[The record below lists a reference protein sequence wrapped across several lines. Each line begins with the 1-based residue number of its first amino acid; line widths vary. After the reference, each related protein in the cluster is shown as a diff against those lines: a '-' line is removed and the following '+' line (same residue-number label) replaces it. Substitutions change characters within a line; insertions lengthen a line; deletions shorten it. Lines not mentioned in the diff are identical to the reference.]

1 VARRRKASS
10 TKKRASRG
18 SKRGGAAPSKKAGA
32 RTRATTDHDE
42 IRRWME
48 SLRARPAVI
57 EAGARGEPDIIQVHL
72 PGSSGENV
80 HDVSWAEF
88 FARFDEG
95 KLALVYHERAGRK
108 SPAHRLVRRAD
119 VGLGGDEPAEGRRV
133 RRRRPRV
140 T

>member
-1 VARRRKASS
+1 VARRKAS
-10 TKKRASRG
+10 TKKGASRG
-18 SKRGGAAPSKKAGA
+18 SKRGRAATSKKASAGA
-32 RTRATTDHDE
+32 RTRATTDHAE

-57 EAGARGEPDIIQVHL
+57 EAGASGEPDIIRVHV
-72 PGSSGENV
+72 PGSSGKNV
-80 HDVSWAEF
+80 HDVSWDEF
-88 FARFDEG
+88 FARFEAG
-95 KLALVYHERAGRK
+95 KLALVYQEREGRK

-119 VGLGGDEPAEGRRV
+119 VGLGGDGPAEGRSV